1 MHYVAEWGTAAHW
14 AYKSDVPMRVSEQMM
29 WLREIKDW
37 DVESPSI
44 FMERVRNELLGTRT
58 FVFGPNGDI
67 MNLAR
72 GTTLGDLVEGG
83 LLTDRVMV
91 NGVCQSLGYK
101 VKNGDLISY

>member
-1 MHYVAEWGTAAHW
+1 
-14 AYKSDVPMRVSEQMM
+14 
-29 WLREIKDW
+29 
-37 DVESPSI
+37 
-44 FMERVRNELLGTRT
+44 MERVRNELLGTRT

-83 LLTDRVMV
+83 LLTDHVMV

-101 VKNGDLISY
+101 VKNGDLLTYI